1 MRENK
6 MKRTLKAG
14 GVVVGTMVSEVRT
27 PAVAQMMATA
37 GYQFILIDME
47 HSAFNMETVQDMI
60 LACRAAGIQSVVR
73 TPGMERC
80 SLSRPLDAGADG
92 ILVPQVETREE
103 VEAIVRETRYYP
115 LGERGCALRRLH
127 SDYQKVNSVE
137 YMAHANEEALVVIQ
151 IESEKAINHLEEL
164 VSVPGVDAAFIGPND
179 MSQSYGVPGQ
189 MKHPKMIAAYKRL
202 IEVCNAYGVAPG
214 AHLSNLDDVKEWV
227 GAGMRLI
234 GYSNDINMLV
244 DAASK
249 QVADI
254 KAILGWA

>member
-6 MKRTLKAG
+6 IKQALRNG
-14 GVVVGTMVSEVRT
+14 EVVIGTMVSEVRT
-27 PAVAQMMATA
+27 PAIAQMMATA
-37 GYQFILIDME
+37 GYQFIFIDME

-60 LACRAAGIQSVVR
+60 LACRAAGIQSIVR

-80 SLSRPLDAGADG
+80 SLSRPLDAGSDG

-127 SDYQKVNSVE
+127 SDYRKVDTVE
-137 YMAHANEEALVVIQ
+137 YTGHANEEALVVIQ
-151 IESEKAINHLEEL
+151 IESERAIEHLDEL
-164 VSVPGVDAAFIGPND
+164 VNIQGVDAAFIGPND
-179 MSQSYGVPGQ
+179 MSQSYGIPGQ
-189 MKHPKMIAAYKRL
+189 IKHPKMVAAYRRL
-202 IEVCNAYGVAPG
+202 IEVCNKYGVAPG
-214 AHLSNLDDVKEWV
+214 MHLFNLEDVKEWV

-234 GYSNDINMLV
+234 AYSSDINMIV
-244 DAASK
+244 DIASK

-254 KAILGWA
+254 EQILGR